1 MDIKI
6 LPGKLKGSVEIPSSK
21 SVSHRALICAALA
34 KGKKSVLSGISVSKD
49 IEATIN
55 GLAAMGAS
63 VDINNDAII
72 VNGIENPP
80 ESCIIDCFESGSTLR
95 FLIPV
100 AAALGISVVFK
111 GSGKLPQRP
120 ITPYLREFEGKGVEF
135 DYAGTMPF
143 GIKGKLL
150 GGEYRLEGDIS
161 SQFVTGLLFALPL
174 CAEDSRITMLSLLQS
189 KPYADLTIDCLKKS
203 GIKIEETESGYFIK
217 GGQNYSPFSEKIEGD
232 YSQAAFFYVANA
244 LGSEIKLLNLN
255 PQSVQ
260 GDKKIVEII
269 NEIMYTDNKGLE
281 PFSVDVGDIPDLVPI
296 LAVLGCFSGRIFR
309 ITNASRLRI
318 KESDRLETTASFLN
332 SIGGKVEVFEDS
344 LTIHPIIEF
353 LGGEVDSFNDHRI
366 AMAASIAATRSRAPV
381 IIRNANAVEKS
392 YPDFFSDFNK
402 LGGNAN
408 VIRLE
413 P

>member
-1 MDIKI
+1 MDVKI

-34 KGKKSVLSGISVSKD
+34 KGESVLSGISLSKD

-55 GLAAMGAS
+55 GLIAMGAEIE
-63 VDINNDAII
+63 VNNDAIK
-72 VNGIENPP
+72 VKGIENPP

-100 AAALGISVVFK
+100 AVALGISAVFK
-111 GSGKLPQRP
+111 GAGKLPQRP
-120 ITPYLREFEGKGVEF
+120 ITPYLREFDGKGVKF

-143 GIKGKLL
+143 EIKGKLS

-174 CAEDSRITMLSLLQS
+174 CSEDSVITMLSPLQS

-203 GIKIEETESGYFIK
+203 GIKIEENEKGYFIK
-217 GGQNYSPFSEKIEGD
+217 GGQSYSPFSEKIEGD

-244 LGSEIKLLNLN
+244 LGSEIEILNLN
-255 PQSVQ
+255 PKSVQ
-260 GDKKIVEII
+260 GDKKIIEII
-269 NEIMYTDNKGLE
+269 NDIMYTDKKGQE

-296 LAVLGCFSGRIFR
+296 LAVLGCFGGKIFR

-318 KESDRLETTASFLN
+318 KESDRLETTASLLN
-332 SIGGKVEVFEDS
+332 SLGGKVEVFDDS
-344 LTIHPIIEF
+344 LTVYPINEF
-353 LGGEVDSFNDHRI
+353 SGGEVDSFNDHRI
-366 AMAASIAATRSRAPV
+366 AMAASIAATRSKSPV

-392 YPDFFSDFNK
+392 YPDFFNDFNK

>member
-1 MDIKI
+1 MDVKI

-34 KGKKSVLSGISVSKD
+34 KGQSVLSGISLSKD

-55 GLAAMGAS
+55 GLMAMGAEIE
-63 VDINNDAII
+63 VNNDAIK
-72 VNGIENPP
+72 VKGIENLP

-100 AAALGISVVFK
+100 AAALGIPAVFK
-111 GSGKLPQRP
+111 GAGKLPQRP
-120 ITPYLREFEGKGVEF
+120 ITPYLREFEGKGVKF
-135 DYAGTMPF
+135 GYAGTMPF
-143 GIKGKLL
+143 EINGKLS

-174 CAEDSRITMLSLLQS
+174 CSEDSVITMLSPLQS
-189 KPYADLTIDCLKKS
+189 KPYADLTIDCLEKS
-203 GIKIEETESGYFIK
+203 GIKIEETKKGYFIK
-217 GGQNYSPFSEKIEGD
+217 GGQSYSPFSEKIEGD

-244 LGSEIKLLNLN
+244 LGSEIEILNLN
-255 PQSVQ
+255 PKSVQ
-260 GDKKIVEII
+260 GDKKIIEII
-269 NEIMYTDNKGLE
+269 NDIMYTDKKGQE

-296 LAVLGCFSGRIFR
+296 LAVLGCFGRKIFR

-318 KESDRLETTASFLN
+318 KESDRLETTASLLN
-332 SIGGKVEVFEDS
+332 SLGGKVEVFDDS
-344 LTIHPIIEF
+344 LTVYPINEF
-353 LGGEVDSFNDHRI
+353 SGGEVDSFNDHRI
-366 AMAASIAATRSRAPV
+366 AMAASIAATRSKNPV

-392 YPDFFSDFNK
+392 YPDFFNDFNK

>member
-34 KGKKSVLSGISVSKD
+34 KGEGVLSGISISKD

-55 GLAAMGAS
+55 GLRAMGACI
-63 VDINNDAII
+63 DINNDAIK
-72 VNGIENPP
+72 VKGIENPL

-100 AAALGISVVFK
+100 AAALGISAVFK
-111 GSGKLPQRP
+111 GAGKLPQRP
-120 ITPYLREFEGKGVEF
+120 ITPYLREFEGKGVKF
-135 DYAGTMPF
+135 NYAGTMPF
-143 GIKGKLL
+143 EINGKLS

-174 CAEDSRITMLSLLQS
+174 CGEDSVITMLSPLQS
-189 KPYADLTIDCLKKS
+189 KPYADLTIDCLEKS
-203 GIKIEETESGYFIK
+203 GIKIEETKKGYFIK
-217 GGQNYSPFSEKIEGD
+217 GGQSYSPFSEKIEGD

-244 LGSEIKLLNLN
+244 LGSEIELLNLN
-255 PQSVQ
+255 PKSVQ
-260 GDKKIVEII
+260 GDKKIIEII
-269 NEIMYTDNKGLE
+269 NNIMYTDKKGQE

-296 LAVLGCFSGRIFR
+296 LAVLGCFGRKIFR

-318 KESDRLETTASFLN
+318 KESDRLETTASLL
-332 SIGGKVEVFEDS
+332 SSLGGKVEVFDDS
-344 LTIHPIIEF
+344 LTVYPINEF
-353 LGGEVDSFNDHRI
+353 SGGEVDSFNDHRI
-366 AMAASIAATRSRAPV
+366 AMAASIAATRSKSPV

-392 YPDFFSDFNK
+392 YPDFFNDFNK

>member
-1 MDIKI
+1 MDVKI

-34 KGKKSVLSGISVSKD
+34 KGEGVLSGISISKD

-55 GLAAMGAS
+55 GLRAMGACI
-63 VDINNDAII
+63 DINNDAIK
-72 VNGIENPP
+72 VKGIENPP

-100 AAALGISVVFK
+100 AAALGISAVFK
-111 GSGKLPQRP
+111 GAGKLPQRP
-120 ITPYLREFEGKGVEF
+120 ITSYLREFEGKGVKF
-135 DYAGTMPF
+135 NYAGTMPF
-143 GIKGKLL
+143 EINGKLS

-174 CAEDSRITMLSLLQS
+174 CGEDSVITMLSPLQS
-189 KPYADLTIDCLKKS
+189 KPYADLTIDCLEKS
-203 GIKIEETESGYFIK
+203 GIKIEETKKGYFIK
-217 GGQNYSPFSEKIEGD
+217 GGQSYSPFSEKIEGD

-244 LGSEIKLLNLN
+244 LGSEIELLNLN
-255 PQSVQ
+255 PKSVQ
-260 GDKKIVEII
+260 GDKKIIEII
-269 NEIMYTDNKGLE
+269 NNIMYTDKKGQE

-296 LAVLGCFSGRIFR
+296 LAVLGCFGGKIFR

-318 KESDRLETTASFLN
+318 KESDRLETTASLLN
-332 SIGGKVEVFEDS
+332 SLGGKVEVFDDS
-344 LTIHPIIEF
+344 LTVYPINEF
-353 LGGEVDSFNDHRI
+353 SGGEVDSFNDHRI
-366 AMAASIAATRSRAPV
+366 AMAASIAATRSKSPV

-392 YPDFFSDFNK
+392 YPDFFNDFNK

>member
-1 MDIKI
+1 MDVKI
-6 LPGKLKGSVEIPSSK
+6 LPRKLKGSVEIPSSK

-34 KGKKSVLSGISVSKD
+34 KGESVLSGISLSKD

-55 GLAAMGAS
+55 GLRAMGAEIE
-63 VDINNDAII
+63 VNDGAIK
-72 VNGIENPP
+72 VKGIENPP
-80 ESCIIDCFESGSTLR
+80 ANCIIDCFESGSTLR

-100 AAALGISVVFK
+100 AAALGIAAVFK
-111 GSGKLPQRP
+111 GAGKLPQRP
-120 ITPYLREFEGKGVEF
+120 ITPYLREFEGKGVKF
-135 DYAGTMPF
+135 NYAGTMPF
-143 GIKGKLL
+143 EIKGKLS
-150 GGEYRLEGDIS
+150 GGGYKLEGDIS
-161 SQFVTGLLFALPL
+161 SQFVTGFLFALPL
-174 CAEDSRITMLSLLQS
+174 CSEDSVITMLSPLQS

-203 GIKIEETESGYFIK
+203 GIKIEENEKGYFIK

-244 LGSEIKLLNLN
+244 LGSEIELLNLN
-255 PQSVQ
+255 PKSVQ
-260 GDKKIVEII
+260 GDKKIIEII
-269 NEIMYTDNKGLE
+269 NDIMYTDKKGQE

-296 LAVLGCFSGRIFR
+296 LAVLGCFGGKIFR

-318 KESDRLETTASFLN
+318 KESDRLETTANLLN
-332 SIGGKVEVFEDS
+332 SLGGKVEVFDDS
-344 LTIHPIIEF
+344 LTVYPVDEF
-353 LGGEVDSFNDHRI
+353 SGGEVDSFNDHRI
-366 AMAASIAATRSRAPV
+366 AMAASIAATRSKSPV

-392 YPDFFSDFNK
+392 YPDFFNDFNK